1 MICLPFRTRQGM
13 VSNMSNCLP
22 PPHRVGMSPFSF
34 CTQSFYC
41 HVLCYCW
48 HPGRTPLLTPCRGGR
63 LVVVLVG
70 GVTLLP
76 SSQHIVIP
84 DITLLLRRHKVIV
97 APDIFFFL
105 FFLVC
110 RQSLKERKDNNWDA
124 FPNCLDRGSFIMPG
138 WGSALSQCWDG
149 CRF

>member
-70 GVTLLP
+70 GGHSATQLTAHCYPRHNFAVKTSQSHCGPGHFLL
-76 SSQHIVIP
+76 SFFSGLQ
-84 DITLLLRRHKVIV
+84 TKLEREKGQQLR
-97 APDIFFFL
+97 
-105 FFLVC
+105 
-110 RQSLKERKDNNWDA
+110 
-124 FPNCLDRGSFIMPG
+124 CLP
-138 WGSALSQCWDG
+138 
-149 CRF
+149 